1 MANEKKI
8 VQTGLRLPIEQ
19 RNKIKAISDRT
30 GATLNGTIARMI
42 DDWLT
47 CYEKNQPLS
56 PRDLFHIPQDT
67 V

>member
-1 MANEKKI
+1 MTSEKKI
-8 VQTGLRLPIEQ
+8 VQTGLRLPKTQ
-19 RNKIKAISDRT
+19 RDKIKAISDRT
-30 GATLNGTIARMI
+30 GATLNGTITRMI

-56 PRDLFHIPQDT
+56 PRDLFHTPQDT